1 MKSGCFL
8 KNSEKNEKLKPPT
21 VMEGSG
27 GFCSPRLLA
36 VKTHKHSKNQG
47 QERGAK
53 NQIRRFLFFLFWVL
67 KKKEKKKPCCNPN
80 VSTSLPN
87 SEEEAGLARKRRGG
101 GGGKNYFLSLPP
113 QPLWHRP
120 ADCENITL
128 REGRRRLPIK
138 KPRRVTGR
146 REGGR
151 GGGRKAQEAE
161 KIRSECPA
169 F

>member
-1 MKSGCFL
+1 
-8 KNSEKNEKLKPPT
+8 
-21 VMEGSG
+21 MEGSG
-27 GFCSPRLLA
+27 GFCSPRLLT
-36 VKTHKHSKNQG
+36 VKTHSKNQG

-67 KKKEKKKPCCNPN
+67 KKRKGKEKPCCNPN

-87 SEEEAGLARKRRGG
+87 SEEEAGLARKRRG

-138 KPRRVTGR
+138 KPRRVTGS